1 MIISKFVINAIATK
15 LTKHFS
21 LDKVMSY
28 VFDDN
33 ELDVKMNEVEKRLN
47 LLEEMAH
54 LPKNIKCKCNKE

>member
-1 MIISKFVINAIATK
+1 VIISKFVINIIATK

-33 ELDVKMNEVEKRLN
+33 ELDVKMSEVEKRLN
-47 LLEEMAH
+47 LLEKMSH
-54 LPKNIKCKCNKE
+54 PPKNIKCKCKDE